1 MDFPVYL
8 WLGPVAIH
16 PHWLFESVA
25 YLVGARVYAWNKA
38 RHGDPIA
45 PPDRWSVVAAAAVG
59 AAIGGKL
66 LYWASEPAVTLERWH
81 DLLFLLG
88 GKSIVGS
95 LIGALIAVEWIKW
108 RIGVTRSTGDLFAIP
123 LAVGIAIGRIGCF
136 LTGLDDHT
144 YGLPT
149 TLPWGVDFGDSVARH
164 PTQLYEIAFLAILA
178 PILARVARR
187 QPHAPGDLFKLFMVA
202 YFGFRLLLEWIKP
215 GVSLAGLNAIQW
227 CCLAMLMYYGPWIV
241 APFRPGRGRPAEA
254 VPSEVAHG

>member
-1 MDFPVYL
+1 MEFPVYL
-8 WLGPVAIH
+8 WLGPLAIH
-16 PHWLFESVA
+16 PHWLFESAA

-66 LYWASEPAVTLERWH
+66 LYWASEPDVTLERWN
-81 DLLFLLG
+81 DLFFLLG

-95 LIGALIAVEWIKW
+95 LIGALIAVEWINR

-144 YGLPT
+144 YGLAT
-149 TLPWGVDFGDSVARH
+149 TLPWGVDFGDSVTRH
-164 PTQLYEIAFLAILA
+164 PTQLYEIAFLAILT

-187 QPHAPGDLFKLFMVA
+187 RSHAPGDLFKLFMVA
-202 YFGFRLLLEWIKP
+202 YFGFRLLLEWLKP
-215 GVSLAGLNAIQW
+215 GASLAGLNAIQW
-227 CCLAMLMYYGPWIV
+227 FCLAMLVYYGPWIV
-241 APFRPGRGRPAEA
+241 APFRSGRDRPAEA
-254 VPSEVAHG
+254 VPREVLRG